1 MSERKNKFDDF
12 DRYADL
18 KKNVIQ
24 FHAGLFTLDQNFS
37 MFSKLMYVQW
47 FFSHS
52 KLIYFEI
59 CHALHLSMELAFIFL
74 FAQEQYMWTRKKTTS
89 NNAFNGFLCLIV
101 DHERSRN
108 DF

>member
-1 MSERKNKFDDF
+1 MSERKNKSYDF

-37 MFSKLMYVQW
+37 MFSKFVIFFPSEVDIFRDLPRASSVNGISIHISVCSRAIYVN
-47 FFSHS
+47 
-52 KLIYFEI
+52 E
-59 CHALHLSMELAFIFL
+59 
-74 FAQEQYMWTRKKTTS
+74 KKTTS